1 MIVRKISKVVFP
13 FFFFPRNNLFS
24 CCKMIIMLTK
34 ILLRHLF
41 VNRSREIECDRVV
54 YCVTNDTKCC
64 ARICALLNLSPKD
77 IYLISYLITLEAIL
91 RIRIFQIFYKTVVIL
106 EFKFISFRLIYKN
119 KMFIFRSKS
128 N

>member
-1 MIVRKISKVVFP
+1 
-13 FFFFPRNNLFS
+13 
-24 CCKMIIMLTK
+24 MLTK

-91 RIRIFQIFYKTVVIL
+91 RIKIFQHF
-106 EFKFISFRLIYKN
+106 
-119 KMFIFRSKS
+119 
-128 N
+128 